1 MVTED
6 DDRRTLRQITGTP
19 SIVD

>member
-1 MVTED
+1 MITED
-6 DDRRTLRQITGTP
+6 DDRRTLRQITGTS